1 MLLSAARRSNVRRKC
16 WGTGMLKLN
25 FTIRAGLMAVMG
37 LLSMSVVLL
46 AGMASLQSWKELQQ
60 SGRIVDGNRI
70 ADLLQT
76 ASGDWAAE
84 RDATAQALDGW
95 NAPDDATR
103 AAIDERR
110 SAADAAMARAL
121 SQVSAVPGASGR
133 GEKVEALQAAH
144 LALRDLRAKV
154 DEDLGKPKFGRPPEA
169 TKAWGP
175 TIGEVIEAS
184 QRLRMVS
191 QYLPDAL
198 QIRIQLSQGVKQA
211 VWTIT
216 EYAGHERTLVG
227 GLVSAGNAMSPEM
240 LRRLA
245 DLRGHVEH
253 AWSEVEDY
261 LSKGLVEPEIAA
273 AADVVREV
281 FFGKFEQVREQV
293 YAAGSRGPVYP
304 IDSGTW
310 ATEASAGADSLQAL
324 VKAASDATERLAY
337 QSKGDSVSAMAVS
350 GAILAAAMVLT
361 VLAFW
366 IVLRRVVGPIR
377 VLTDGMRDLA
387 GGNLDIELPSGDGG
401 DEIAAMARSVE
412 VFRQNAREVQR
423 LEVEQK
429 QAAERAES
437 EKRRTMSEL
446 ADGFEASVK
455 AVVGAVTGAAEEL
468 QSTAG
473 SMSATAEQANAQ
485 AAAVAAAASEASS
498 NVQTVATASEELSA
512 SISEIGRQA
521 GESRRIASAAVERA
535 EATNRQVE
543 GLVEAAQRIGDV
555 ISMIQDI
562 AAQTNLLALN
572 ATIEAARAGEAGK
585 GFAVVASE
593 VKSLATQVGQATSEI
608 SEQISGIQ
616 SATGEAAGSIRGI
629 AQTISEINEN
639 AASIAAAVEQQNAAT
654 NEISRNVQEASSGT
668 EEVSRNTSGLSE
680 ASRATGAAASQV
692 LEASGGLARDAQR
705 LAGEVDTF
713 IARVRAS

>member
-1 MLLSAARRSNVRRKC
+1 MARINITIRTSLLAVTVLLSIGVMA
-16 WGTGMLKLN
+16 L
-25 FTIRAGLMAVMG
+25 AGLESFRA
-37 LLSMSVVLL
+37 
-46 AGMASLQSWKELQQ
+46 WTELQQ
-60 SGRIVDGNRI
+60 SKRIAGSNDV
-70 ADLLQT
+70 ADLLLT
-76 ASGDWAAE
+76 AAGNWAVERGVSNAALTDWNAADPAVVAAIGERRTVADEAFAAALAEIESGEPFLGRDDLVAGVKAAHAKVVE
-84 RDATAQALDGW
+84 LRAMIDRDIGQPKITRGAEAQKEWIPAATAL
-95 NAPDDATR
+95 
-103 AAIDERR
+103 I
-110 SAADAAMARAL
+110 ML
-121 SQVSAVPGASGR
+121 SQ
-133 GEKVEALQAAH
+133 
-144 LALRDLRAKV
+144 DLR
-154 DEDLGKPKFGRPPEA
+154 LGA
-169 TKAWGP
+169 
-175 TIGEVIEAS
+175 
-184 QRLRMVS
+184 
-191 QYLPDAL
+191 QYLPHTIQT
-198 QIRIQLSQGVKQA
+198 QILLAQDVKHA
-211 VWTIT
+211 VWTMS
-216 EYAGHERTLVG
+216 EYAGRERAVIG
-227 GLVSAGNAMSPEM
+227 GLVTGGTKLSPEV
-240 LRRLA
+240 LQRLNG
-245 DLRGHVEH
+245 LRGRVEQ
-253 AWSEVEDY
+253 AWKVVDVYLRKDLAAPEV
-261 LSKGLVEPEIAA
+261 VAA
-273 AADVVREV
+273 TVSVKSD
-281 FFGKFEQVREQV
+281 FFGTFEKVRQQV
-293 YAAGSRGPVYP
+293 YAAGQQGADYP
-304 IDSGTW
+304 LSGDEWIAQATAGIDSLL
-310 ATEASAGADSLQAL
+310 ALASA
-324 VKAASDATERLAY
+324 ASTAGGRLAGES
-337 QSKGDSVSAMAVS
+337 QGESVRLMTLHV
-350 GAILAAAMVLT
+350 GILAVAVLLAG
-361 VLAFW
+361 LAFW
-366 IVLRRVVGPIR
+366 IVLGRVVGPIGR
-377 VLTDGMRDLA
+377 LTGGMRALA
-387 GGNLDIELPSGDGG
+387 DGNLDIELPSGDGG